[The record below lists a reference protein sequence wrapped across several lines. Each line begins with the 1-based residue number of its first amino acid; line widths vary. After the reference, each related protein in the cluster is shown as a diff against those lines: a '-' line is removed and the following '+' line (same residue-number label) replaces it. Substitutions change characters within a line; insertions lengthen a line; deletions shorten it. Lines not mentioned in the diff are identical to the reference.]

1 MPKREHPL
9 ESVMRDSN
17 SVLLRKVRDIF
28 VADHPTETRVNRL
41 YYGEWLS
48 YLADRLEAEAARN
61 ARLSAKLKDL
71 NRRIKAGELDRPNAE
86 GESRAASARTL
97 HPLVGASDS
106 SSGD

>member
-1 MPKREHPL
+1 
-9 ESVMRDSN
+9 MRDSN

-71 NRRIKAGELDRPNAE
+71 NRRIKAGELDRPNAAPHT
-86 GESRAASARTL
+86 GAVAPSVLA
-97 HPLVGASDS
+97 LVGH
-106 SSGD
+106 SGGEA

>member
-17 SVLLRKVRDIF
+17 SVLLRKVRDMF

-48 YLADRLEAEAARN
+48 YLADKLEAEAERN

-71 NRRIKAGELDRPNAE
+71 SRRAKAGELDRPNAPNQ
-86 GESRAASARTL
+86 ARSE
-97 HPLVGASDS
+97 AE
-106 SSGD
+106 